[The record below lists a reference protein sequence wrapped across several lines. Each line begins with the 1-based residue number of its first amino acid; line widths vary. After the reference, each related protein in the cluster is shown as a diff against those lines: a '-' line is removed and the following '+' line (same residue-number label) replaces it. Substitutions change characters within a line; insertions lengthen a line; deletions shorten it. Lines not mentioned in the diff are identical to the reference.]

1 MIELWIPITILAAF
15 SQNLRSA
22 LQKHLK
28 SRLSTAGATYVRFF
42 YAVPFAFL
50 YLFILNQFFYLPL
63 PEPNANFIIFGI
75 IGGGTQIIA
84 TALLVYLFS
93 FRNFAVGTAYSK
105 TETAQTAVFGL
116 IILGDPL
123 TPGAIIG
130 IMISLVGVMAISTA
144 RQENG
149 LKNIIQ
155 SLSQKTALIGLAS
168 GAMFGM
174 SAISYRAASLSL
186 GGEGVVIQAA
196 YTLACVTVFQT
207 LAMTIYLQLKEK
219 GEVINVIKNW
229 RIANLVGLSGMIGS
243 ACWFT
248 AMTLQNA
255 AYVRALGQIELVFTF
270 IASYIFFK
278 EKTNGTE
285 LFGILALVLGILVL
299 LIGT

>member
-15 SQNLRSA
+15 SQNIRSA

-229 RIANLVGLSGMIGS
+229 RVAILVGLSGMIGS

-270 IASYIFFK
+270 IASYIVFK

-285 LFGILALVLGILVL
+285 LCGILALVFGILVL
-299 LIGT
+299 LVGT

>member
-15 SQNLRSA
+15 SQNVRSA

-42 YAVPFAFL
+42 YAVPFAL
-50 YLFILNQFFYLPL
+50 IYLFILNKFFNLTLPAL
-63 PEPNANFIIFGI
+63 NLEFIFFGV
-75 IGGGTQIIA
+75 IGGLTQILA

-105 TETAQTAVFGL
+105 TETAQTAIFGL
-116 IILGDPL
+116 VILGDTL

-130 IMISLVGVMAISTA
+130 IMISLVAVMAISTA
-144 RQENG
+144 RQEVAF
-149 LKNIIQ
+149 KNLLA
-155 SLSQKTALIGLAS
+155 SLLQRTALIGIAS
-168 GAMFGM
+168 GSMFGM

-186 GGEGVVIQAA
+186 GGEGVAIQAA
-196 YTLACVTVFQT
+196 FTLASVTIFQT
-207 LAMTIYLQLKEK
+207 VIMSIYLSSKEP
-219 GEVINVIKNW
+219 GELSNVIKNW
-229 RIANLVGLSGMIGS
+229 KVAGLVGLSGMLGS

-255 AYVRALGQIELVFTF
+255 AYVRALGQIELIFTF

-278 EKTNGTE
+278 EKSNSAE
-285 LFGILALVLGILVL
+285 LFGITALVIGILVL
-299 LIGT
+299 LMGV

>member
-50 YLFILNQFFYLPL
+50 YLFILNQFFYLQL

-207 LAMTIYLQLKEK
+207 LVMTIYLQLKEK

-229 RIANLVGLSGMIGS
+229 RIAILVGLSGMIGS

-285 LFGILALVLGILVL
+285 LFGILALVFGILVL

>member
-84 TALLVYLFS
+84 TGQLVYVIS
-93 FRNFAVGTAYSK
+93 YRNFAVGTAYSK

-207 LAMTIYLQLKEK
+207 LIMTVYLQVKEK
-219 GEVINVIKNW
+219 GEVINVLKNW
-229 RIANLVGLSGMIGS
+229 RIAILVGLSGMIGS

-270 IASYIFFK
+270 VASYLFFK
-278 EKTNGTE
+278 EKNNRTE
-285 LFGILALVLGILVL
+285 IFGILSLFLGILVL

>member
-229 RIANLVGLSGMIGS
+229 RVAILVGLSGMIGS

-270 IASYIFFK
+270 VASYIFFK

>member
-1 MIELWIPITILAAF
+1 MIEFWIPITILAAF

-116 IILGDPL
+116 IILRDPL

-207 LAMTIYLQLKEK
+207 LIMTVYLQVKEK

-229 RIANLVGLSGMIGS
+229 RVAILVGLSGMIGS

-255 AYVRALGQIELVFTF
+255 AYVRALGQIELAFTF

-278 EKTNGTE
+278 EKINGTE
-285 LFGILALVLGILVL
+285 LFGILALVVGILVL
-299 LIGT
+299 LVGT

>member
-229 RIANLVGLSGMIGS
+229 RVAILVGLSGMIGS

-278 EKTNGTE
+278 ETINVTE
-285 LFGILALVLGILVL
+285 LFGILALVFGILVL
-299 LIGT
+299 LVGT

>member
-63 PEPNANFIIFGI
+63 PEPNTNFIIFGI

-207 LAMTIYLQLKEK
+207 LIMTVYLQVKEK
-219 GEVINVIKNW
+219 GEVINVLKNW
-229 RIANLVGLSGMIGS
+229 RIAILVGLSGMIGS

-270 IASYIFFK
+270 VASYIFFK

>member
-63 PEPNANFIIFGI
+63 PEPNANFVIFGI

-207 LAMTIYLQLKEK
+207 LAMPIYLQLKEK

-229 RIANLVGLSGMIGS
+229 RVAILVGLSGMIGS

-270 IASYIFFK
+270 TASYIFFK

-285 LFGILALVLGILVL
+285 LFGILALVVGILVL
-299 LIGT
+299 LVGT

>member
-63 PEPNANFIIFGI
+63 PEPNANFIIFGV

-207 LAMTIYLQLKEK
+207 LIMTVYLQVKEK
-219 GEVINVIKNW
+219 GEVINVLKNW
-229 RIANLVGLSGMIGS
+229 RIAILVGLSGMIGS

-255 AYVRALGQIELVFTF
+255 AYVRALGQMEVGFTF
-270 IASYIFFK
+270 VASYIFFK

>member
-22 LQKHLK
+22 LQKYLK

-50 YLFILNQFFYLPL
+50 YLFILNQFFYFPL

-116 IILGDPL
+116 LILGDPL

-130 IMISLVGVMAISTA
+130 ITISLVGVMAISTA

-186 GGEGVVIQAA
+186 GGEGVAIQAA

-207 LAMTIYLQLKEK
+207 LIMTVYLQVKEK

-229 RIANLVGLSGMIGS
+229 RVAILVGLSGMIGS

-255 AYVRALGQIELVFTF
+255 AYVRALGQIELAFTF

-285 LFGILALVLGILVL
+285 LFGILALVVGILVL
-299 LIGT
+299 LVGT

>member
-229 RIANLVGLSGMIGS
+229 RVAILVGLSGMIGS

>member
-28 SRLSTAGATYVRFF
+28 SRLSTVGATYVRFF

-186 GGEGVVIQAA
+186 GGGGVVIQAA

-207 LAMTIYLQLKEK
+207 LIMTVYLQVKEK

-229 RIANLVGLSGMIGS
+229 RVAILVGLSGMIGS

-285 LFGILALVLGILVL
+285 LFGILALVVGILVL
-299 LIGT
+299 LVGT

>member
-144 RQENG
+144 RRENG

-229 RIANLVGLSGMIGS
+229 RIAILVGLSGMIGS

-278 EKTNGTE
+278 EKTNGAE
-285 LFGILALVLGILVL
+285 LFGILALVFGILVL
-299 LIGT
+299 LVGT

>member
-42 YAVPFAFL
+42 YVVPFAFL

-196 YTLACVTVFQT
+196 YALACVTVFQT
-207 LAMTIYLQLKEK
+207 LIMTVYLQVKEK
-219 GEVINVIKNW
+219 GEVINVLKNW
-229 RIANLVGLSGMIGS
+229 RIAILVGLSGMIGS

-270 IASYIFFK
+270 VASYIFFK

>member
-1 MIELWIPITILAAF
+1 MIELWVPITILAAF

-105 TETAQTAVFGL
+105 TEIAQTAVFGL

-168 GAMFGM
+168 GTMFGM

-207 LAMTIYLQLKEK
+207 LVMTIYLQLKEK

-229 RIANLVGLSGMIGS
+229 RIAILVGLSGMIGS

-270 IASYIFFK
+270 IASYIFFR

-285 LFGILALVLGILVL
+285 LLGILALVFGILML
-299 LIGT
+299 LLGT